1 MNNMEEKMCKGGV
14 AMTKGYTYDHE
25 YTPEMLVASHYEIP
39 VMGPEFKLAEAYV
52 PYQVLQKVYEP
63 MKGLM
68 KGTIFPELYRPY
80 VKMRKGRE
88 D

>member
-1 MNNMEEKMCKGGV
+1 MVKNYE
-14 AMTKGYTYDHE
+14 YDCN
-25 YTPEMLVASHYEIP
+25 YKPEMLVKEMYKIP

-52 PYQVLQKVYEP
+52 PYQVFCKVYEP

-80 VKMRKGRE
+80 VKTKKDRE

>member
-1 MNNMEEKMCKGGV
+1 
-14 AMTKGYTYDHE
+14 MTKNYTYDHE
-25 YTPEMLVASHYEIP
+25 YKPEMLVAPHYEIP
-39 VMGPEFKLAEAYV
+39 VMGPQFKLAEAYV

-68 KGTIFPELYRPY
+68 KGTIFPELVRPY
-80 VKMRKGRE
+80 VKMKHGRE

>member
-1 MNNMEEKMCKGGV
+1 
-14 AMTKGYTYDHE
+14 MTKTYHYDHT
-25 YTPEMLVASHYEIP
+25 YKPEMLVAPEYEIP

-52 PYQVLQKVYEP
+52 PYQVFCKVYEP

-80 VKMRKGRE
+80 VKEKMERE

>member
-1 MNNMEEKMCKGGV
+1 
-14 AMTKGYTYDHE
+14 MTKAYEYDHN
-25 YTPEMLVASHYEIP
+25 YKAEMLVAPHYEIP

-52 PYQVLQKVYEP
+52 PYQALYKVYEP
-63 MKGLM
+63 MKGLL

-80 VKMRKGRE
+80 VKGKKDRE

>member
-1 MNNMEEKMCKGGV
+1 
-14 AMTKGYTYDHE
+14 MTKTYQYDHD
-25 YTPEMLVASHYEIP
+25 YKAEMLVAPKYEIP
-39 VMGPEFKLAEAYV
+39 AMGPEFKLAVAYI
-52 PYQVLQKVYEP
+52 PYQVLYKVYEP

-80 VKMRKGRE
+80 VKSDRE

>member
-1 MNNMEEKMCKGGV
+1 
-14 AMTKGYTYDHE
+14 MTKGYTYDHM
-25 YTPEMLVASHYEIP
+25 YKSEMLVAPGYEIP
-39 VMGPEFKLAEAYV
+39 AMGPEFKLAEAYV
-52 PYQVLQKVYEP
+52 PYQMLQKVYEP

-80 VKMRKGRE
+80 AKMKKDRE

>member
-1 MNNMEEKMCKGGV
+1 MEGKTCKGGLI
-14 AMTKGYTYDHE
+14 MTKGYIYDYE
-25 YTPEMLVASHYEIP
+25 YKPEMLVAPHYEIP

-80 VKMRKGRE
+80 VKMKKDRE